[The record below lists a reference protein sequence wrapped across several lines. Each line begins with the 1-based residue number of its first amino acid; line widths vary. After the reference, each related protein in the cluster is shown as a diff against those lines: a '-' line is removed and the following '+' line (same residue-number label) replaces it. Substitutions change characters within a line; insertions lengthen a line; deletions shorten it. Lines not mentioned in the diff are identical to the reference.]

1 MINEYML
8 ILEKSLFNIDIL
20 RIFLEIDMIREEEIM
35 MVLKD
40 FLMFLIFIIF
50 DIEMINSMLIKII
63 LEI

>member
-1 MINEYML
+1 MINEYIL
-8 ILEKSLFNIDIL
+8 ILEKSLFDIDIL

-63 LEI
+63 

>member
-1 MINEYML
+1 MINEYLL
-8 ILEKSLFNIDIL
+8 ILEKSLFDIDIL

-40 FLMFLIFIIF
+40 FLMFLIFFIF

-63 LEI
+63 

>member
-50 DIEMINSMLIKII
+50 DIEMKNSMLIKII

>member
-40 FLMFLIFIIF
+40 FLMFLIFFIF

-63 LEI
+63 

>member
-20 RIFLEIDMIREEEIM
+20 RIFLEIDMIRDKEIM